1 VQRKLILVLAL
12 AFVACKSD
20 PKARAQ
26 KTAESEDFWP
36 DAPKPTVTKG
46 TRTFRYQP
54 TNVGR
59 YRMLADGGMTTGP
72 AQMTFK
78 MTLDLDFRPGPTPI
92 ERNAHIEKM
101 DLSMK
106 AGPAVIAMRM
116 SSDEFYFNDRG
127 QETHVKRG
135 DEANIDVA
143 ALTEQPISIVT
154 FDPSDNTFRVRPNPE
169 HPLEKLG
176 STSDML
182 DSGLVLFPDLPTGAI
197 APGYQW
203 SVTRNS
209 PVGSTGARAD
219 ITYDFKYVGDGAC
232 PSGGGTCSLLTFS
245 SSTPGV
251 DVTTHEGR
259 KVRATY
265 GFAGKVFFNDDR
277 GAIDE
282 SRVRAVID
290 SEVNGMKMPI
300 TATYRI
306 EPRT

>member
-1 VQRKLILVLAL
+1 
-12 AFVACKSD
+12 
-20 PKARAQ
+20 
-26 KTAESEDFWP
+26 
-36 DAPKPTVTKG
+36 
-46 TRTFRYQP
+46 
-54 TNVGR
+54 
-59 YRMLADGGMTTGP
+59 
-72 AQMTFK
+72 
-78 MTLDLDFRPGPTPI
+78 
-92 ERNAHIEKM
+92 
-101 DLSMK
+101 
-106 AGPAVIAMRM
+106 
-116 SSDEFYFNDRG
+116 
-127 QETHVKRG
+127 
-135 DEANIDVA
+135 
-143 ALTEQPISIVT
+143 
-154 FDPSDNTFRVRPNPE
+154 
-169 HPLEKLG
+169 
-176 STSDML
+176 ML